1 MNYFLRLER
10 NFKEAK
16 RLKEESETLTQQ
28 GVESQEKLES
38 LLKELAEDGKLLEE
52 AQKQNADLEVEI
64 NEKERLN
71 GTIFVVSRFLFVLL
85 FRALF
90 NYQSIRCEGFFLS
103 FFLSSTK
110 HWTHIRH
117 LVLIGLEGFG
127 F

>member
-38 LLKELAEDGKLLEE
+38 MLKELAEDGKLLEE

-71 GTIFVVSRFLFVLL
+71 GTIFVVSRFLFV
-85 FRALF
+85 
-90 NYQSIRCEGFFLS
+90 
-103 FFLSSTK
+103 
-110 HWTHIRH
+110 
-117 LVLIGLEGFG
+117 
-127 F
+127 